1 MLHSDIRSTFVQ
13 CLLLSIIF
21 RFQMMSSNSKLL
33 QLSVIVSALGF
44 FVDVYDLLLFAI
56 VRKSSLAALGLSP
69 AAILEEGELLISI
82 QMVGMLLGGIFF
94 GVVGDRKGRLQVLFG
109 SIFLYSIANLLNG
122 MVTDLSTYRVLRFV
136 AGFGLAGE
144 LGAGLTLVSEQLP
157 KEKRSMAAGIIAG
170 FGVLGVAFSFLI
182 KQYFDWRICFY
193 IGGVLGLLLL
203 ALRVRV
209 YESKLFKDVQ
219 HSTVG
224 RGNFLLF
231 FTNGNRFLRYLRC
244 ILMGL
249 PVWYIIGVL
258 VTFSD
263 QFGQAFGISGID
275 PGTAMVALYLGIGLG
290 NLLIS
295 WLSDYLQSRKKAYFL
310 FVAFTLFFVALFF
323 LQEGGTARTFYWLC
337 FGMGVGAG
345 FNMVY
350 LTMGVEQFGTN
361 LRATAA
367 ISIPNMV
374 RGALPLILILFRWLR
389 ELSGNYLKG
398 ALFTG
403 VLLLVLAIIAAWQ
416 IRESYGRDLDFLE
429 E

>member
-1 MLHSDIRSTFVQ
+1 
-13 CLLLSIIF
+13 
-21 RFQMMSSNSKLL
+21 
-33 QLSVIVSALGF
+33 
-44 FVDVYDLLLFAI
+44 
-56 VRKSSLAALGLSP
+56 
-69 AAILEEGELLISI
+69 
-82 QMVGMLLGGIFF
+82 
-94 GVVGDRKGRLQVLFG
+94 
-109 SIFLYSIANLLNG
+109 
-122 MVTDLSTYRVLRFV
+122 
-136 AGFGLAGE
+136 
-144 LGAGLTLVSEQLP
+144 
-157 KEKRSMAAGIIAG
+157 
-170 FGVLGVAFSFLI
+170 LI

-323 LQEGGTARTFYWLC
+323 LQEGGTTRTFYWLC

-403 VLLLVLAIIAAWQ
+403 VLLFVLAIIAAWQ